1 MNYKTTTT
9 IMGALL
15 LSTSFAVA
23 ETFTILLIGPSF
35 QPDSVVVSPGDT
47 IRWVNVTGGVRTVTS
62 GNPCVADGLF
72 DGELPD
78 YDTSFYWEVPLD
90 ASDGDIPFFCEDSCK
105 IGMVGTITVFNDTV
119 VRNVPADYPTI
130 ASAIAAA
137 QSGDHIA
144 IAAGTYYEHS
154 LEIGEGDQVE
164 DYDLLIIGEIGAD
177 GMPAVTIDAQQQGRV
192 FTVDGRYDSE
202 IRLMNLVITGG
213 GNVAKGGGIH
223 SGFGLKLVNC
233 TIAGNTATSEGGGLW
248 NSGQED
254 YLWGVINFINCRI
267 MDNSA
272 PKGGGVWMFYTFGD
286 FFDCIISNNSA
297 DVGGGLV
304 ISHQAAD
311 LTDCVVC
318 GNDSTDGNQIAGPWD
333 SHGGT
338 CLSALCS
345 DDDGDGV
352 PDSCLTDAD
361 GILHVPDEYDSIP
374 SALQEAVD
382 GNTILIAA
390 GTYAESAYID
400 IAGLAITIRGEM
412 NADGTPATII
422 DGTDGGGGTL
432 GIFQCFSGEGPNTVF
447 ENLHITNGLSGLGGG
462 MSLVNASPTVNNCVF
477 SNNKSGAAGGA
488 VFSNGGNPTFT
499 HCRFFNNEA
508 NLYDGFYSI
517 GGGAVGSFQYFSPV
531 EGHLT
536 FNDCVF
542 ENNVAHLGKL
552 YSSGGGAFTIYSSSL
567 TLNDCVISGN
577 SGVSAG
583 AIVYSGAF
591 TACTLTGTTVC
602 GNVLGG
608 NDLVGSTQILGDWI
622 DNGGNTVAEECP
634 ADCVE
639 DINGDGTV
647 SVSDL
652 LMLIGAW
659 GDCDGCVEDIDGSGV
674 VDVSDLLTVIAAWG
688 DCE

>member
-15 LSTSFAVA
+15 LSTAFASA
-23 ETFTILLIGPSF
+23 ETFNVYAMGTSF
-35 QPDSVVVSPGDT
+35 NPDSIVVAPGDT
-47 IRWVNVTGGVRTVTS
+47 IRWIGVNNPPHTVTS
-62 GNPCVADGLF
+62 GTSCEADGLF
-72 DGELPD
+72 HGELPD
-78 YDTSFYWEVPLD
+78 YDTSFYWDVPFD
-90 ASDGDIPFFCEDSCK
+90 ATDGEISYFCEPHCNA
-105 IGMVGTITVFNDTV
+105 GMVGTITIFNDTV

-213 GNVAKGGGIH
+213 GNVANGGGIY
-223 SGFGLKLVNC
+223 SWFRLKLVNC

-248 NSGQED
+248 NSGLED
-254 YLWGVINFINCRI
+254 SIWGVINFINCRI
-267 MDNSA
+267 MDNVA
-272 PKGGGVWMFYTFGD
+272 PKGGGLYSFYTWSN
-286 FFDCIISNNSA
+286 FFDCIISGNTGSY
-297 DVGGGLV
+297 GGGIYKDQGFL
-304 ISHQAAD
+304 A

-318 GNDSTDGNQIAGPWD
+318 GNDSTDNNQIVGSWTNE
-333 SHGGT
+333 GGT
-338 CLSALCS
+338 CMSPFCS

-361 GILHVPDEYDSIP
+361 GILHVPSEYDSIT
-374 SALQEAVD
+374 SAMQTVVD
-382 GNTILIAA
+382 GDTILIAA
-390 GTYAESAYID
+390 GTYSESEPID
-400 IAGLAITIRGEM
+400 TSGLAITIRGEL
-412 NADGTPATII
+412 NAAGTPATII
-422 DGTDGGGGTL
+422 DGAGGEQ
-432 GIFQCFSGEGPNTVF
+432 GIFWCFNGEGPDTVF
-447 ENLHITNGLSGLGGG
+447 ENLHITNGYAGSGFGGG
-462 MSLVNASPTVNNCVF
+462 MFLMNASPTVSNCVF
-477 SNNKSGAAGGA
+477 SNNKSLAAGGA

-499 HCRFFNNEA
+499 NCSFFNNRA
-508 NLYDGFYSI
+508 NLYDSFYSI
-517 GGGAVGSFQYFSPV
+517 GGGAIGSFQYFSPV

-542 ENNVAHLGKL
+542 ENNVAQLGKL

-577 SGVSAG
+577 SGVWAG
-583 AIVYSGAF
+583 GIVYSEGAS

-622 DNGGNTVAEECP
+622 DNGGNTVAEVCLADCP
-634 ADCVE
+634 A
-639 DINGDGTV
+639 DINGDGSV
-647 SVSDL
+647 NVSDL
-652 LMLIGAW
+652 LSLIAAW
-659 GDCDGCVEDIDGSGV
+659 GDCNGCVEDIDGSGV

-688 DCE
+688 ACE